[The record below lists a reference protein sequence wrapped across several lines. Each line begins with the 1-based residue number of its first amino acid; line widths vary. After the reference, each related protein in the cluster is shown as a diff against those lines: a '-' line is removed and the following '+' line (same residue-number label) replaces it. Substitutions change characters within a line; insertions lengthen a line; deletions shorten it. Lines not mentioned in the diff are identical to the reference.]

1 MVAALRIE
9 KGGGNQI
16 QENLISLLKFDQF
29 LLHRVNFFL
38 IDCAL
43 PLFMLHIFFQM
54 LIGHCIFTISSVS

>member
-16 QENLISLLKFDQF
+16 QENLISLLQ
-29 LLHRVNFFL
+29 LTNFCYIGLTFL

-54 LIGHCIFTISSVS
+54 LIGHSIFTISSVS